1 MKYMKAQII
10 KIVSKEYTLYTEEK
24 EIVKAVLTG
33 KIRKQVTP
41 VVGDYVQAEKLH
53 EQWTVQKILE
63 RSSYMQRPAI
73 ANVNQA
79 LIIMSCKDPDFSSA
93 LVDRISILVKKADIT
108 PILVVTKCDMGM
120 EGYIQESVEE
130 YQNGPMRVILTGK
143 DRNCEELAEVLKGKV
158 SVLTG
163 QSGAGKSSLLNRL
176 DPTFQLATQEIS
188 KALGRGKHT
197 TRHTELH
204 FVCDGLVADT
214 PGFSSL
220 DFSNISKQKLGQ
232 CMVDFE
238 PYIGQCRFN
247 DCIHQNE
254 PGCAIKQA
262 VEEKKIPL
270 RRYRNYLDV
279 LEIIQQRKEKYL

>member
-1 MKYMKAQII
+1 MKAQII

-93 LVDRISILVKKADIT
+93 LVDRISILVKKAGIT

-163 QSGAGKSSLLNRL
+163 QSGGGKSSLLNRL

>member
-41 VVGDYVQAEKLH
+41 VVGDYVLAEKLH

-93 LVDRISILVKKADIT
+93 LVDRISILVKKAGIT

-143 DRNCEELAEVLKGKV
+143 DRNCEELEEVLKGKV

-204 FVCDGLVADT
+204 FVRGGLVADT

-220 DFSNISKQKLGQ
+220 DFSNISKQVLGQ

-262 VEEKKIPL
+262 VDEKKIPL

>member
-93 LVDRISILVKKADIT
+93 LVDRISILVKKAGIT

-143 DRNCEELAEVLKGKV
+143 DRNCEELEEVLKGKV

-204 FVCDGLVADT
+204 FVRGGLVADT

-220 DFSNISKQKLGQ
+220 DFSNISKQVLGQ

>member
-1 MKYMKAQII
+1 MKAQII

-93 LVDRISILVKKADIT
+93 LVDRISILVKKAGIT

-143 DRNCEELAEVLKGKV
+143 DRNCEELEEVLKGKV

-204 FVCDGLVADT
+204 FVRGGLVADT

-220 DFSNISKQKLGQ
+220 DFSNISKQVLGQ

>member
-1 MKYMKAQII
+1 MKAQII

-41 VVGDYVQAEKLH
+41 VVGDYVQAEKRH

-93 LVDRISILVKKADIT
+93 LVDRISILVKKAGIT

-143 DRNCEELAEVLKGKV
+143 DRNCEELEEVLKGKV

-204 FVCDGLVADT
+204 FVRGGLVADT

-220 DFSNISKQKLGQ
+220 DFSNISKQVLGQ

-262 VEEKKIPL
+262 VDEKKIPL

-279 LEIIQQRKEKYL
+279 LEIIQQRNEKYL

>member
-93 LVDRISILVKKADIT
+93 LVDRISILVKKAGIT

-130 YQNGPMRVILTGK
+130 YQNGSMRVILTGK

>member
-1 MKYMKAQII
+1 MKAQII

-93 LVDRISILVKKADIT
+93 LVDRISILVKKAGIT

-254 PGCAIKQA
+254 PGCAIKHA

>member
-1 MKYMKAQII
+1 MKAQII

-93 LVDRISILVKKADIT
+93 LVDRISILVKKAGIT

-176 DPTFQLATQEIS
+176 DPTFQLDTQEIS

-254 PGCAIKQA
+254 PGCAIKHA

>member
-93 LVDRISILVKKADIT
+93 LVDRISILVKKAGIT

>member
-93 LVDRISILVKKADIT
+93 LVDRISILVKKAGIT
-108 PILVVTKCDMGM
+108 PILVVTKCTNACD
-120 EGYIQESVEE
+120 S
-130 YQNGPMRVILTGK
+130 
-143 DRNCEELAEVLKGKV
+143 DWKG
-158 SVLTG
+158 
-163 QSGAGKSSLLNRL
+163 
-176 DPTFQLATQEIS
+176 
-188 KALGRGKHT
+188 
-197 TRHTELH
+197 
-204 FVCDGLVADT
+204 
-214 PGFSSL
+214 
-220 DFSNISKQKLGQ
+220 QKL
-232 CMVDFE
+232 
-238 PYIGQCRFN
+238 
-247 DCIHQNE
+247 
-254 PGCAIKQA
+254 
-262 VEEKKIPL
+262 
-270 RRYRNYLDV
+270 
-279 LEIIQQRKEKYL
+279 

>member
-93 LVDRISILVKKADIT
+93 LVDRISILVKKAGIT

-143 DRNCEELAEVLKGKV
+143 DRNCEELEEVLKGKV

-176 DPTFQLATQEIS
+176 DPTFHLATQEIS

-204 FVCDGLVADT
+204 FVCGGLVADT

-220 DFSNISKQKLGQ
+220 DFSNISKQELGQ

-247 DCIHQNE
+247 DCIHQKE

>member
-1 MKYMKAQII
+1 MKAQII

-254 PGCAIKQA
+254 PGCAIKHA

>member
-93 LVDRISILVKKADIT
+93 LVDRISILVKKAGIT

-143 DRNCEELAEVLKGKV
+143 DRNCKELAEVLKGKV

>member
-93 LVDRISILVKKADIT
+93 LVDRISILVKKAGIT

-143 DRNCEELAEVLKGKV
+143 DRNCEELEEVLKGKV

-176 DPTFQLATQEIS
+176 DPTFHLATQEIS

-204 FVCDGLVADT
+204 FVRGGLVADT

-220 DFSNISKQKLGQ
+220 DFSNISKQELGQ

-262 VEEKKIPL
+262 VEEK
-270 RRYRNYLDV
+270 RYL
-279 LEIIQQRKEKYL
+279 

>member
-73 ANVNQA
+73 ANANQA

-93 LVDRISILVKKADIT
+93 LVDRISILVKKAGIT

-254 PGCAIKQA
+254 PGCAIKHA

>member
-1 MKYMKAQII
+1 MKAQII

-93 LVDRISILVKKADIT
+93 LVDRISILVKKAGIT

>member
-93 LVDRISILVKKADIT
+93 LVDRISILVKKAGIT

-143 DRNCEELAEVLKGKV
+143 DRNCEELEEVLKGKV

-176 DPTFQLATQEIS
+176 DPTFHLATQEIS

-204 FVCDGLVADT
+204 FVCGGLVADT

-220 DFSNISKQKLGQ
+220 DFSNISKQVLGQ

-262 VEEKKIPL
+262 VDEKKIPL

>member
-1 MKYMKAQII
+1 MKAQII

-93 LVDRISILVKKADIT
+93 LVDRISILVKKAGIT

-120 EGYIQESVEE
+120 DGYIQESVEE

-143 DRNCEELAEVLKGKV
+143 DRNCEELEEVLKGKV

-204 FVCDGLVADT
+204 FVCGGLVADT

-220 DFSNISKQKLGQ
+220 DFSNISKQELGQ

-238 PYIGQCRFN
+238 SYIGQCRFN

>member
-93 LVDRISILVKKADIT
+93 LVDRISILVKKAGIT

-254 PGCAIKQA
+254 PGCAIKHA

>member
-1 MKYMKAQII
+1 MIYMKAQII

-93 LVDRISILVKKADIT
+93 LVDRISILVKKAGIT

-254 PGCAIKQA
+254 PGCAIKHA

>member
-24 EIVKAVLTG
+24 EIVKALLTG

-93 LVDRISILVKKADIT
+93 LVDRISILVKKAGIT

-120 EGYIQESVEE
+120 EGYIQESVKE

>member
-1 MKYMKAQII
+1 MIYMKAQII

-254 PGCAIKQA
+254 PGCAIKHA

>member
-1 MKYMKAQII
+1 MKAQII

-93 LVDRISILVKKADIT
+93 LVDRISILVKKAGIT

-143 DRNCEELAEVLKGKV
+143 DRNCEELEEVLKGKV

-204 FVCDGLVADT
+204 FVRGGLVADT

-220 DFSNISKQKLGQ
+220 DFSNISKQVLGQ

-262 VEEKKIPL
+262 VDEKKIPL

>member
-93 LVDRISILVKKADIT
+93 LVDRISILVKKAGIT

-143 DRNCEELAEVLKGKV
+143 DRNCEELEEVLKGKV

-204 FVCDGLVADT
+204 FVRGGLVADT

-220 DFSNISKQKLGQ
+220 DFSNISKQVLGQ

-262 VEEKKIPL
+262 VDEKKIPL

>member
-93 LVDRISILVKKADIT
+93 LVDRISILVKKAGIT

-130 YQNGPMRVILTGK
+130 YQNGPMRVVLTGK

>member
-1 MKYMKAQII
+1 MKAQII

-93 LVDRISILVKKADIT
+93 LVDRISILVKKAGIT

-143 DRNCEELAEVLKGKV
+143 DRNCEELEEVLKGKV

-176 DPTFQLATQEIS
+176 DPTFHLATQEIS

-204 FVCDGLVADT
+204 FVRGGLVADT

-220 DFSNISKQKLGQ
+220 DFSNISKQVLGQ

-262 VEEKKIPL
+262 VDEKKIPL